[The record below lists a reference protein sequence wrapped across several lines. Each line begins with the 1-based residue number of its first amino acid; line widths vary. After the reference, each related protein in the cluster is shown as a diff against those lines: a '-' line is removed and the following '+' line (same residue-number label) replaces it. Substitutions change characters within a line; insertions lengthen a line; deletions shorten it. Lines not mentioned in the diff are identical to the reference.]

1 MPIKRNNHVVTRGY
15 LEGWSSTDD
24 EQRIGIW
31 YFDIPARAVRF
42 SPGLKASF
50 AINRDLYAP
59 VYADGQR
66 DDRFENWL
74 AENEGALCD
83 LARAQAAS
91 GKRGPKSRVVYRAL
105 ESIVSSGYRSA
116 YAVRELE
123 LIFKAQD
130 SDLTD
135 EEARL
140 AVLNSI
146 YAVTHDR
153 MRFFKSGRVVILRN
167 MPIRL
172 FTNDQPFWDLTPQA
186 EHKPMAFFALAPR
199 CLMLFAPDRDGREG
213 RFSVE
218 VRDGSDK
225 AELAELVR
233 LCAMRMA
240 RDWVVCPN
248 KSEAEA
254 VAAYLTEDIIAE
266 VRSTDRA
273 RLFEVTELR
282 SLFQI

>member
-1 MPIKRNNHVVTRGY
+1 MSLKRNNHVVTRGY
-15 LEGWSSTDD
+15 LAGWSSIDD
-24 EQRIGIW
+24 KQRVGIW

-50 AINRDLYAP
+50 AISRDLYAP
-59 VYADGQR
+59 VYTDGQR

-83 LARAQAAS
+83 LARAQEAS
-91 GKRGPKSRVVYRAL
+91 GKRGPKPRVVYRAL

-116 YAVRELE
+116 HAVRELE
-123 LIFKAQD
+123 VILKAQHPN
-130 SDLTD
+130 LTN

-140 AVLNSI
+140 EVLNSI
-146 YAVTHDR
+146 YAVSHDR
-153 MRFFKSGRVVILRN
+153 MRFFKSGRIVILRN
-167 MPIRL
+167 TPTRL
-172 FTNDQPFWDLTPQA
+172 LTNDQPFWDLTPQA
-186 EHKPMAFFALAPR
+186 EHSPMAFFALAPR
-199 CLMLFAPDRDGREG
+199 CLMVFAPDRDGRQG

-225 AELAELVR
+225 ADLADLVR
-233 LCAMRMA
+233 RCAMRMA

-248 KSEAEA
+248 KSEADA
-254 VAAYLTEDIIAE
+254 VATYLTEDVIAD

-273 RLFEVTELR
+273 RLFETQEPR